1 MAHDEIITNQQS
13 GFRSVHSTVT
23 VLLEATGSLALN
35 LDLGNANAVAFLP
48 LKKAFYTVD
57 HGAKLSLYGR
67 QESAYD
73 WFSPIEI
80 VPTNISFM
88 VGFSKP
94 DPLVVECFKELS

>member
-1 MAHDEIITNQQS
+1 MAHDEIITSQQS
-13 GFRSVHSTVT
+13 GFRSVHSTVI
-23 VLLEATGSLALN
+23 VLLEATGSLAFN
-35 LDLGNANAVAFLP
+35 LDLGNANAVVFLP

-57 HGAKLSLYGR
+57 HGAKLSLYAR

-80 VPTNISFM
+80 IVPTNLSFM

-94 DPLVVECFKELS
+94 DPLVVG